1 MGRAR
6 LVGLEVSGQ
15 ENLRGS
21 CASMMTRALPEL
33 VIESRHVAVVP

>member
-15 ENLRGS
+15 KNLQSS
-21 CASMMTRALPEL
+21 CASMMTRALPEM
-33 VIESRHVAVVP
+33 VTESRHVAVVP